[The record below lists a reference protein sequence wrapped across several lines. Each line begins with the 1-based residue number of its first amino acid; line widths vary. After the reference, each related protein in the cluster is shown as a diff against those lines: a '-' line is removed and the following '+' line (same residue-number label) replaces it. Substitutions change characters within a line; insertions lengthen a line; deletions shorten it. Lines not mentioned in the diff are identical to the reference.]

1 MWKKKEPEP
10 PARPR
15 PAGQP
20 PSPAPRPTPSPAPV
34 RPDRATI
41 GPTLKIQGEI
51 SGEEDLLVQGQV
63 DGKINVKGQ
72 SVTIGKSGKVH
83 ADVRAKAI
91 RVEGRVR
98 GDLFG
103 VQEVVIEASGDVEG
117 NLVAPSVRLEN
128 GSRSPCRSNP

>member
-1 MWKKKEPEP
+1 M
-10 PARPR
+10 
-15 PAGQP
+15 
-20 PSPAPRPTPSPAPV
+20 
-34 RPDRATI
+34 
-41 GPTLKIQGEI
+41 
-51 SGEEDLLVQGQV
+51 QGQV

-72 SVTIGKSGKVH
+72 SVTVGKSGKVH
-83 ADVRAKAI
+83 ADIRARAI

-128 GSRSPCRSNP
+128 GSRFKGSIDMETAQQPVARPATPASEPPGSPGSAGPGRSRQDAAGPGSRPSPPRPGQPPRRP